1 MKIGSKR
8 RRTKQQIEDE
18 KLAAL
23 TKAAAIEDKLK
34 SIDRLQAQLSDMKA
48 QQQEDNEAE
57 RILSQM
63 MDQGFVQRDENG
75 QWGPGPN
82 ASLTDGQ

>member
-18 KLAAL
+18 KLEAL

-63 MDQGFVQRDENG
+63 MDQGFVQRDESG

-82 ASLTDGQ
+82 ASLTQGQ

>member
-8 RRTKQQIEDE
+8 RRTKQQIEEE
-18 KLAAL
+18 KLEAL

-75 QWGPGPN
+75 QWGPGPT
-82 ASLTDGQ
+82 AGLTDGQ